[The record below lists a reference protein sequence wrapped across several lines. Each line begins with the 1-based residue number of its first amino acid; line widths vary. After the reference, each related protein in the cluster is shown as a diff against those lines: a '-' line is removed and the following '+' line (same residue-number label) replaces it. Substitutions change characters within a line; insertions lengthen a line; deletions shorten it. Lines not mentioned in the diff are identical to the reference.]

1 MVVDNKIKDNDMISS
16 KIGTKDSWKISRLDS
31 KEEYIEYV
39 LDALASEQELGY
51 SGMFKNLLLCD
62 EEMKYDIGFDDDSVE
77 WYEKHI
83 RKQLNKLDTTAL
95 AFIYNCLEYPKQ

>member
-1 MVVDNKIKDNDMISS
+1 MLSS
-16 KIGTKDSWKISRLDS
+16 KIGTKDSWKVNRLDT
-31 KEEYIEYV
+31 KDEYVECV

-62 EEMKYDIGFDDDSVE
+62 EEMRYDIGSDFDAVE
-77 WYEKHI
+77 WYEEHI
-83 RKQLNKLDTTAL
+83 RKQLYKLNSTTL